1 MKSRKGH
8 AAGLAGGRRLR
19 LLGCLLDGFDGA
31 AAAFGPGTGR
41 LAYANEAFGRL
52 VGSSA
57 GELLGES
64 FFVCLG
70 DQAGGRAREAL
81 APLLAGECDRV
92 CVELPVEIPLRPPR
106 RFDATFRLV
115 HPTPRRPLVGAH
127 LCDVTERFAEEL
139 RLRSRIRFL
148 ESVLDGSLLAVMVTD
163 MRGMILLCNRG
174 ARAMLGYEAEEVVG
188 RKYIQDLYEGTAA
201 REVISLLRGDGHGG
215 PGVLDRYQAI
225 LITKDKSRIPVWLA
239 VHLLRDAAGREAG
252 TVSFVQDTR
261 EIIEMERRLEEVQM
275 QLIHADKMASLGK
288 LAAGVAHEIN
298 NPLGGILL
306 FGGLLL
312 EDMDFSD
319 PRREDMDRVVQEA
332 RRCREIVNSLLDFAH
347 QKKRY
352 QEPVDL
358 NAAVDQC
365 LHLLGNKAIF
375 HNISVRRELAAGLP
389 LVTGNPSQI
398 KQVFTN
404 IVSNAVDAMEGEGVL
419 TVRSGFGGDE
429 GEVTVTF
436 SDTGPGIPP
445 QILGRIFDPFFT
457 TKEPG
462 KGTGLGLSLSY
473 NIIRM
478 HRGDIRV
485 HCPSGGGTSFMVAL
499 PVAAEEDASC
509 GP

>member
-1 MKSRKGH
+1 MASRPRETQVSKLLAAMAEGSDVALAAFRPASGRIVFANAAFSGLTGCGADPALGRDFFDCLGE
-8 AAGLAGGRRLR
+8 AAGRQARDAVRPLLEGPALR
-19 LLGCLLDGFDGA
+19 A
-31 AAAFGPGTGR
+31 AASLT
-41 LAYANEAFGRL
+41 L
-52 VGSSA
+52 
-57 GELLGES
+57 EL
-64 FFVCLG
+64 
-70 DQAGGRAREAL
+70 
-81 APLLAGECDRV
+81 
-92 CVELPVEIPLRPPR
+92 PLRPPR
-106 RFDATFRLV
+106 HLDASFSLLR
-115 HPTPRRPLVGAH
+115 PTPRRPMVSVSLR
-127 LCDVTERFAEEL
+127 DVTARVERDREQGE
-139 RLRSRIRFL
+139 RLRFL
-148 ESVLDGSLLAVMVTD
+148 SHVVEGSLQAILVTD
-163 MRGMILLCNRG
+163 MRGKIAVYNRG
-174 ARAMLGYEAEEVVG
+174 AQNLLGYPPAEMVG
-188 RKYIQDLYEGTAA
+188 RKFIQDLYEGDAA
-201 REVISLLRGDGHGG
+201 RDVLARVRGPDHGG

-225 LITKDKSRIPVWLA
+225 LIGKNRSRIPVWMT
-239 VHLLRDAAGREAG
+239 VHLLFDDRNREVG
-252 TVSFVQDTR
+252 TVSFIQDTR
-261 EIIEMERRLEEVQM
+261 EIVEMERKLEEVQM

-319 PRREDMDRVVQEA
+319 PRREDMDRIVQEA

-358 NAAVDQC
+358 NAAVEQC
-365 LHLLGNKAIF
+365 LALLGNKALF
-375 HNISVRRELAAGLP
+375 HNIRVEMRLSQGLP

-404 IVSNAVDAMEGEGVL
+404 IVTNAVDAMEGEGVL
-419 TVRSGFGGDE
+419 TLTSSCDKEGGLASV
-429 GEVTVTF
+429 GF

-445 QILGRIFDPFFT
+445 EIRARIFDPFFT

-462 KGTGLGLSLSY
+462 KGTGLGLSLCY

-485 HCPSGGGTSFMVAL
+485 SCPPGGGTTFTVTL
-499 PVAAEEDASC
+499 PTGEEE